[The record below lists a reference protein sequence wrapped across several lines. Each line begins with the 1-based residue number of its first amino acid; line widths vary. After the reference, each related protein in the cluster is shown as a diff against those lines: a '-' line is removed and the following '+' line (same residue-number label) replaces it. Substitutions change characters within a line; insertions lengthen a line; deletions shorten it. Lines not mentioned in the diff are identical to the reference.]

1 MVSRTG
7 AAVGAAVFLL
17 TLAVVGGAV
26 VALTGSPDGEAGPT
40 PTATPTATATVTP
53 TATATRTPEPTP
65 EPAPPT
71 VTRRSGAPT
80 AVVEVSSTTGQAPLR
95 VAFRASGSRD
105 PQGDLRE
112 FIWRFDDGGAPRRG
126 VRVDHTFRDPGR
138 YVVSLVV
145 VDGQGYRDV
154 ATVVVRVQ
162 S

>member
-7 AAVGAAVFLL
+7 AAVGAAAFLL

-26 VALTGSPDGEAGPT
+26 VALTGSPDREAGPT
-40 PTATPTATATVTP
+40 PTATATPSA
-53 TATATRTPEPTP
+53 TP
-65 EPAPPT
+65 EPAPPPT

-80 AVVEVSSTTGQAPLR
+80 AVVEVSPTTGQAPLR

-112 FIWRFDDGGAPRRG
+112 FIWRFGDGGAPRRG

-154 ATVVVRVQ
+154 TTVVVRVQ
-162 S
+162 P

>member
-7 AAVGAAVFLL
+7 AAVGAAAFLL

-26 VALTGSPDGEAGPT
+26 VALTGSPDREAGPT
-40 PTATPTATATVTP
+40 PTATATPSATATP
-53 TATATRTPEPTP
+53 TATATPSATP
-65 EPAPPT
+65 EPAPPPT

-80 AVVEVSSTTGQAPLR
+80 AVVEVSPTTGQAPLR

-112 FIWRFDDGGAPRRG
+112 FIWRFGDGGAPRRG

-154 ATVVVRVQ
+154 TTVVVRVQ
-162 S
+162 P